1 MEGFNY
7 YLSQQGLQYS
17 AASRG
22 GGPRSNPLGLSN
34 KHLVLISYGPIKYLM
49 VYRLN
54 NKYTYISVL
63 LSY

>member
-1 MEGFNY
+1 MVGFNY

-22 GGPRSNPLGLSN
+22 GESCSNPLGLSN
-34 KHLVLISYGPIKYLM
+34 KHLFLISYGPTKYLM
-49 VYRLN
+49 LDRLN
-54 NKYTYISVL
+54 NKYKHVSVL